1 MSVPQSRVSP
11 NGGQRSF
18 PLTGAAL
25 SGWTWIA
32 LLVSLIGLA
41 GTLSLSLGM
50 GLKAC
55 PLCFYQ
61 RAFVMSAFAVLAIGL
76 ATGPVLPGRLALLVL
91 APTTAG
97 LGVAIFHVY
106 LEATGKLE
114 CPLGL
119 FGWGTAPKQSLAT
132 FAVLS
137 AILFVDALRGVKAAT
152 VGWRGLASPVVLGAL
167 LAAASCTSNP
177 PMPPLPK
184 EPYAHPPDICR
195 PPYRP

>member
-1 MSVPQSRVSP
+1 
-11 NGGQRSF
+11 
-18 PLTGAAL
+18 LADTAA

-32 LLVSLIGLA
+32 LLVALIGLA

-61 RAFVMSAFAVLAIGL
+61 RAFVMCAFAVLAIGL
-76 ATGPVLPGRLALLVL
+76 ATGTALPGRLALLVL

-97 LGVAIFHVY
+97 LSVAIFHVY
-106 LEATGKLE
+106 LEAAGKLE

-119 FGWGTAPKQSLAT
+119 FGWGTAPKQSLVL
-132 FAVLS
+132 FAVLF
-137 AILFVDALRGVKAAT
+137 AILFVDALRGIK
-152 VGWRGLASPVVLGAL
+152 VGAVRWSGLAGTILLGAL

-177 PMPPLPK
+177 PMPPPPK
-184 EPYAHPPDICR
+184 EPYANPPDICR
-195 PPYRP
+195 PPYRS

>member
-1 MSVPQSRVSP
+1 
-11 NGGQRSF
+11 
-18 PLTGAAL
+18 
-25 SGWTWIA
+25 
-32 LLVSLIGLA
+32 
-41 GTLSLSLGM
+41 M

-76 ATGPVLPGRLALLVL
+76 VTGTAPPGRLALLVL

-106 LEATGKLE
+106 LEVAGKLE

-119 FGWGTAPKQSLAT
+119 FGWGTAPRQSLGT
-132 FAVLS
+132 FAVLF
-137 AILFVDALRGVKAAT
+137 AILLIDAIRGVSGRG
-152 VGWRGLASPVVLGAL
+152 VRWSGLAGAIILGAL

-184 EPYAHPPDICR
+184 EPYAKPPDICR